1 MTKKISTF
9 KHTLDIIGWIGVA
22 MVVGAFF
29 ALTIGV
35 LAADSIIYAGLNA
48 FGALA
53 IIGSS
58 YIKRDFQ
65 PVFLNIVWLLIAI
78 FGIFRALASL

>member
-1 MTKKISTF
+1 MKKQSSTF
-9 KHTLDIIGWIGVA
+9 KRTLDIIGWIGVA

-35 LAADSIIYAGLNA
+35 LPADSITYAALNA

-65 PVFLNIVWLLIAI
+65 PVFLNVVWLLIAI
-78 FGIFRALASL
+78 FGIIRAMSSL